1 MTAQD
6 NLQTVGQRPN
16 ASAASPVIP
25 AVLTRLV
32 WALWVVS
39 LGALVARLWTGWT
52 WELSGLLAVDG
63 LTVLLWTVVTFVGGI
78 VHSYSRRYMAGSRD
92 VTRFFTHLFG
102 FTLVVMVLVAADHFV
117 LFGAAWLAMGLLM
130 AALIGYARGWP
141 QAQAAA
147 RLARRYFLASTALLA
162 VALGALWA
170 ATGTTSISQAT
181 AAVTTPSTVLLVAAG
196 ALLLAAMVQSALF
209 PFHTWLLSS
218 MTAPTPASALMHAGF
233 VNAGGILLARFAP
246 VVSVD
251 SSIMLLVFAVGAA
264 SALGGKLLKTVQT
277 DLKRQL
283 GCSTVGQMGFMI
295 MQAGLGFFGA
305 ALTHLILHGFYKAY
319 QFLSVG
325 EGVEHTSPTTSATG
339 SLGPV
344 GLVATVLTAVAGG
357 AVFALLTG
365 KGTGLDSGLL
375 LTLVVV
381 VTTLHAARSAVQQ
394 TSLPATLRY
403 GAVPLIFL
411 PAIAIYAG
419 AYTAVTAVLPAAAT
433 VPAELTAVHV
443 LVAAAFV
450 VAYVAIERDVYKHSE
465 RLYVALV
472 NATTAPQETVLT
484 ATEEYNEY

>member
-1 MTAQD
+1 
-6 NLQTVGQRPN
+6 
-16 ASAASPVIP
+16 
-25 AVLTRLV
+25 
-32 WALWVVS
+32 
-39 LGALVARLWTGWT
+39 
-52 WELSGLLAVDG
+52 
-63 LTVLLWTVVTFVGGI
+63 
-78 VHSYSRRYMAGSRD
+78 
-92 VTRFFTHLFG
+92 
-102 FTLVVMVLVAADHFV
+102 
-117 LFGAAWLAMGLLM
+117 
-130 AALIGYARGWP
+130 
-141 QAQAAA
+141 
-147 RLARRYFLASTALLA
+147 
-162 VALGALWA
+162 
-170 ATGTTSISQAT
+170 
-181 AAVTTPSTVLLVAAG
+181 
-196 ALLLAAMVQSALF
+196 
-209 PFHTWLLSS
+209 
-218 MTAPTPASALMHAGF
+218 
-233 VNAGGILLARFAP
+233 
-246 VVSVD
+246 
-251 SSIMLLVFAVGAA
+251 
-264 SALGGKLLKTVQT
+264 
-277 DLKRQL
+277 
-283 GCSTVGQMGFMI
+283 
-295 MQAGLGFFGA
+295 
-305 ALTHLILHGFYKAY
+305 
-319 QFLSVG
+319 VG